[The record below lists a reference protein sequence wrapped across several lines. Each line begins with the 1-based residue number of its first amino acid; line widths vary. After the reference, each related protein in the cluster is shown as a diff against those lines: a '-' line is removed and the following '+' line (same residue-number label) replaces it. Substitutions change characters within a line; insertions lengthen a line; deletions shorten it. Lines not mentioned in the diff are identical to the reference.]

1 MSETFV
7 LVGVFVVAIAC
18 LPWLVRWLQTRS
30 GSVALVG
37 GQTKVLSVVAVG
49 PQQRVVTLQVAS
61 GPKEAVLVL
70 GVTASSVQCL
80 HKWESGAG
88 VSGPEVQGSTPRY
101 GE

>member
-1 MSETFV
+1 MSETLV
-7 LVGVFVVAIAC
+7 LVGIFVVVVAC
-18 LPWLVRWLQTRS
+18 LPWLVRWLQART
-30 GSVALVG
+30 GSVSGTG

-61 GPKEAVLVL
+61 GAREAVLVL

-80 HKWESGAG
+80 HKWEHGVAG
-88 VSGPEVQGSTPRY
+88 SSAAPEAIQRY